1 MKNTTTQRAAIR
13 CALAAFDRKANDLLL
28 TCSDDAIVQ
37 RAWLI
42 KVTLK
47 RAVSM
52 CQSDAHRARMIADAT
67 AALGKPWPS
76 QEAA

>member
-1 MKNTTTQRAAIR
+1 MKNTTTQLDAIR
-13 CALAAFDRKANDLLL
+13 QALAAFDRKANDIL
-28 TCSDDAIVQ
+28 TTCTDDNIVQ

-47 RAVSM
+47 RAVAM
-52 CQSDAHRARMIADAT
+52 CSTDALRARMIADAT
-67 AALGKPWPS
+67 SALGKPWPA